1 MKNSQFI
8 ASITRLSII
17 VLLSLLIF
25 ASCKN
30 KNEINESD
38 NRKKQLTIIDGIIL
52 GQSADSLFASYQAL
66 NIAKREFITGDLF
79 SSMSEVNSNIYN
91 QYFTKIFDFTEYKNQ
106 ATKLSHYG
114 ILYPNSL
121 RGTDKIVC
129 MVVILV
135 TATSPSFENDPG
147 IFTQIQNNLCIKQ
160 EINELVINEI
170 TKLYKTKYGTPRRD
184 TSENTSVFVLENG
197 KPKVYRAGA
206 PGELLI
212 WENETME
219 VHFYTGFKSPD
230 TFFNNNLMVYSPL
243 HVSSDDAREMT
254 FDNSKGFYGCY
265 SYPYIE
271 YVLKNNVVE
280 ELNLNKPK
288 I

>member
-1 MKNSQFI
+1 MRT
-8 ASITRLSII
+8 TRLSII
-17 VLLSLLIF
+17 VLLSVLIF

-30 KNEINESD
+30 KGKSEISENENSKD
-38 NRKKQLTIIDGIIL
+38 QLTIIDGIVL
-52 GQSADSLFASYQAL
+52 GQSADSLFASYQTL
-66 NIAKREFITGDLF
+66 GISKREFITGDLF

-91 QYFTKIFDFTEYKNQ
+91 QYFTKIFDFSEFKNQ
-106 ATKLSHYG
+106 DTKLSHYG

-129 MVVILV
+129 MEVILV
-135 TATSPSFENDPG
+135 TATAPSYENNPA
-147 IFTQIQNNLCIKQ
+147 IFTEIQNNLCIKQ
-160 EINELVINEI
+160 EINELVIREI
-170 TKLYKTKYGTPRRD
+170 TKLYETKYGTPRRD
-184 TSENTSVFVLENG
+184 TSENTRVFVFENG
-197 KPKVYRAGA
+197 KPKVYSAGA

-219 VHFYTGFKSPD
+219 IHFYTGLKSTN
-230 TFFNNNLMVYSPL
+230 TFFNNNLMIYSPL
-243 HVSSDDAREMT
+243 QVSIDDARGMT

-271 YVLKNNVVE
+271 YVLKNNIVE
-280 ELNLNKPK
+280 KMNLNDPK